1 MTQSNSW
8 HDNDEFWLTFASFMF
23 DEDRLGK
30 TPEEVDKVLAL
41 LDVKERAK
49 ILDMGCGPGRHSL
62 ELARRGYRVTGID
75 RTLPY
80 LELARQ
86 KAAEAGLDIEFHHAD
101 MRSYEQSNH
110 FDAALSLF
118 TSFGYFEAAE
128 DNRQSLSN
136 IFHSL
141 KPGGQLVLQFMGK
154 EVLARIFV
162 ERDWVEKDGA
172 FHLQERSVSKDWSW
186 MQNRW
191 ILLKDG
197 KVLEYELGHW
207 IYSAAEIN
215 QMLQDVGFSTVK
227 IYGNLDGDDYDINAQ
242 QLVAVA
248 QKF

>member
-1 MTQSNSW
+1 MKRSDLW
-8 HDNDEFWLTFASFMF
+8 HDDDKFWLTFAPFMF
-23 DEDRLGK
+23 DEDRLAG
-30 TPEEVDKVLAL
+30 TLEEVDKILAL
-41 LDVKERAK
+41 LNVEEGAK

-86 KAAEAGLDIEFHHAD
+86 NAAEAGLNIDFYHAD
-101 MRSYEQSNH
+101 MRNYERANH

-128 DNRQSLSN
+128 ENHQALSN

-141 KPGGQLVLQFMGK
+141 KSGGQLILQFMGK

-172 FHLQERSVSKDWSW
+172 FHLQERSISKDWSW
-186 MQNRW
+186 IQNRW

-197 KVLEYELGHW
+197 ETLEYESGHW
-207 IYSAAEIN
+207 LYSAFEITVL
-215 QMLQDVGFSTVK
+215 LQDVGFSTVN
-227 IYGNLDGDDYDINAQ
+227 IYGNFDGDDYGIQAS
-242 QLVAVA
+242 QLVALA
-248 QKF
+248 LKD